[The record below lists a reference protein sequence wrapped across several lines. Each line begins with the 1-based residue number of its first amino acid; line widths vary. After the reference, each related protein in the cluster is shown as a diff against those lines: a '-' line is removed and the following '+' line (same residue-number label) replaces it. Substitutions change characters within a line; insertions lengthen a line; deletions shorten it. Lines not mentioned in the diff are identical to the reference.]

1 MLNGFSSKFG
11 LDSDVFDNK
20 HSKKEFTSAADV
32 LRLEGVYILQV
43 QLIPN
48 KVNHPKASLE
58 YHMLA
63 FDGDRKVLFDDQV
76 VDGNGVQSISP
87 DELVYVV
94 EQHTCETQM
103 KENQQAVNRAC
114 RKKFRALLNP
124 EDWHDFKFTKI
135 IKFTKTDTI

>member
-1 MLNGFSSKFG
+1 MHLSCVHSRTLLLQLGLAPTLQSVPDSLKENGRNDPSWHDLLNGFSSKFG

-76 VDGNGVQSISP
+76 VDGNGVQSISL
-87 DELVYVV
+87 DELVYEV
-94 EQHTCETQM
+94 EQHTCG
-103 KENQQAVNRAC
+103 
-114 RKKFRALLNP
+114 
-124 EDWHDFKFTKI
+124 HS
-135 IKFTKTDTI
+135 